1 MERRPLSA
9 GVNAIPNTDP
19 DVVREFITQ
28 EGRQVVRKPE
38 AAELPASPARFPRDE
53 GVSNPAS
60 RPLAAESSK
69 RRRTKPSG
77 ITPVGL
83 IPVTVRLR
91 PDIAGALKRASLE
104 RQLTGDDVFTQQ
116 DIVQLAL
123 EPWLRCEG
131 FLP

>member
-9 GVNAIPNTDP
+9 GVNAIPNADP
-19 DVVREFITQ
+19 DLVREFVTQ
-28 EGRQVVRKPE
+28 EGRQVIRKPE
-38 AAELPASPARFPRDE
+38 PAEVSASPARVPHDE
-53 GVSNPAS
+53 SVSNRAT
-60 RPLAAESSK
+60 RPLAAESTK

-77 ITPVGL
+77 VTPVGL

-123 EPWLRCEG
+123 EPWLRSEG
-131 FLP
+131 FL